1 MSFITRILNGF
12 LNIFRSAASKA
23 WNSLSKDLQN
33 HALTASNV
41 VQIIKT
47 NLDKSYIDVTVLI
60 SQATGFDT
68 AAVNAFITAVGKDA
82 GITADSADK
91 VFTALQE
98 KATAIDT
105 DNGWAAFFQNL
116 AKFGANFL
124 SGGALDWVSLSY
136 GIIQIAFEK
145 LFKK

>member
-33 HALTASNV
+33 HALTASSV

-47 NLDKSYIDVTVLI
+47 TLDKSYIDVVVLI
-60 SQATGFDT
+60 SRATGFDT
-68 AAVNAFITAVGKDA
+68 AAVNSFIIAVGKDA
-82 GITADSADK
+82 GITANSAEM
-91 VFTALQE
+91 VFNELQRTA
-98 KATAIDT
+98 KDIDT
-105 DNGWAAFFQNL
+105 DNGWNAFFQNL

-124 SGGALDWVSLSY
+124 SGGKLDWVSLSY